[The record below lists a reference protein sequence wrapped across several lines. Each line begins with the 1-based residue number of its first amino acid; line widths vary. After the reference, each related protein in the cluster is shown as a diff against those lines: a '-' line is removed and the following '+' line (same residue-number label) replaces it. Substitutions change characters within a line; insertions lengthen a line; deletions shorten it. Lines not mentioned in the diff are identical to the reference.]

1 MISWET
7 DPAEGR
13 FVGSRVSGACSQHQ
27 HRTGVAKA
35 ARQREKLNCAC
46 VITTEASASPRGALG
61 LRQPCRF
68 IPDGAQGT
76 GPLYPL
82 TDQSLDGTKPWTAQ
96 IKHVSQRR
104 IQL

>member
-13 FVGSRVSGACSQHQ
+13 FVGGRVSGACSQHQ
-27 HRTGVAKA
+27 HGTGVAKTT
-35 ARQREKLNCAC
+35 RQREELNSAC
-46 VITTEASASPRGALG
+46 LITTEASASPRGALG
-61 LRQPCRF
+61 LRQRCRF

-82 TDQSLDGTKPWTAQ
+82 TDQSSDGTKPWTARV
-96 IKHVSQRR
+96 KHISQGR